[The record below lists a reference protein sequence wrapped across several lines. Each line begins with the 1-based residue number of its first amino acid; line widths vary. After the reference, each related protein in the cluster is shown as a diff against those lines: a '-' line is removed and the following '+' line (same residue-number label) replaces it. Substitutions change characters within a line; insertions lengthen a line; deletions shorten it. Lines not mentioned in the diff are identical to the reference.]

1 MPGFIRRGSVD
12 AVFGIS
18 LGEIAVV
25 ALVVLIVVGPQK
37 LPGMLRSFGAWMR
50 KLRILTTE
58 VRTQTGIDDILRE
71 EGIDGGLSEL
81 RSMLRGD
88 LRGIVRGPEASRSN
102 SPSPYT
108 DAHSDRSFVDGY
120 REFPP
125 EGADAGGAIPD
136 DLLDDDPTAEATPVT
151 AEPRSETP

>member
-1 MPGFIRRGSVD
+1 M
-12 AVFGIS
+12 FGIS

-58 VRTQTGIDDILRE
+58 VRSQTGIDDILRD
-71 EGIDGGLSEL
+71 EGIDGGLAEL

-88 LRGIVRGPEASRSN
+88 LRGIVRGPEARER
-102 SPSPYT
+102 PFASPYSEH
-108 DAHSDRSFVDGY
+108 DSNPGVVDRY

-125 EGADAGGAIPD
+125 EGVDAAGAIPD
-136 DLLDDDPTAEATPVT
+136 DLLDEESTTGVGEAEST
-151 AEPRSETP
+151 RSGA

>member
-1 MPGFIRRGSVD
+1 
-12 AVFGIS
+12 VFGIS
-18 LGEIAVV
+18 LGEIAVI

-58 VRTQTGIDDILRE
+58 VRTQTGIDEILRD
-71 EGIDGGLSEL
+71 EGIDGGLAEL

-88 LRGIVRGPEASRSN
+88 LRGIVRGPATAESAAS
-102 SPSPYT
+102 SPYADPT
-108 DAHSDRSFVDGY
+108 PKPAVIDRY

-125 EGADAGGAIPD
+125 EGADAAGSIPD
-136 DLLDDDPTAEATPVT
+136 DLLDDAPSGPEPSPTGAVANE
-151 AEPRSETP
+151 